1 MSNKRNGK
9 AWVLYKTTK
18 QAEAALEALDGLI
31 LNNRSIEIKRSLKKG
46 FVPADTT
53 NFTPNT
59 RFTGLANKMEGGKP
73 GAANSKYLGNK
84 PPIKNAYSR
93 K

>member
-59 RFTGLANKMEGGKP
+59 RFTGLANKMDSGKP
-73 GAANSKYLGNK
+73 GAATSKYLGSK

>member
-1 MSNKRNGK
+1 M
-9 AWVLYKTTK
+9 LYKTTK
-18 QAEAALEALDGLI
+18 QAEAALEALDSLI
-31 LNNRSIEIKRSLKKG
+31 LNNRSIEIKQSLKKG
-46 FVPADTT
+46 LFPTDTT

-59 RFTGLANKMEGGKP
+59 HFTGLVNKMEGGKP
-73 GAANSKYLGNK
+73 GAANSKYFGSK